1 MCSLSRLLD
10 LADEDDVDDELA
22 AVVVVAVDAPV
33 MVVEVDDLVVKVRVN
48 MLRVGVGVRVCCD
61 EPVEVAATAAAEVAE
76 LNAPAAEAVEF
87 C

>member
-1 MCSLSRLLD
+1 MCSLSKLFD
-10 LADEDDVDDELA
+10 LADEDDDELA

-61 EPVEVAATAAAEVAE
+61 DEPVEVAAAAADVAE
-76 LNAPAAEAVEF
+76 LNKPAAEAVEF

>member
-10 LADEDDVDDELA
+10 LADEEEDDELA
-22 AVVVVAVDAPV
+22 AVVVVAFDAPV
-33 MVVEVDDLVVKVRVN
+33 MVVEVDDFVVKVRVN

-61 EPVEVAATAAAEVAE
+61 DEPVELATAAADVAE